1 MTQDHKGPDP
11 LDWDQLE
18 RYVVDRIRALAS
30 IDRSAHATL
39 DAHRWAFVR
48 ADLLMPR
55 LQRLMEFCEATD
67 EITQGHDDDLSIL
80 AQSLANVRSTK
91 GEP

>member
-30 IDRSAHATL
+30 IDR
-39 DAHRWAFVR
+39 
-48 ADLLMPR
+48 
-55 LQRLMEFCEATD
+55 
-67 EITQGHDDDLSIL
+67 
-80 AQSLANVRSTK
+80 
-91 GEP
+91 